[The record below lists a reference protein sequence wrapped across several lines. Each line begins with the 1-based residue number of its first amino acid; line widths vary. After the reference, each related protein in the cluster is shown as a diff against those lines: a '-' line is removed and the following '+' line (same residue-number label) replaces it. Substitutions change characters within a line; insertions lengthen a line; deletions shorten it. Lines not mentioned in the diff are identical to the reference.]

1 MRHSAWVFSFVDFLL
16 DKGSTLWYTLKL
28 YESVTR

>member
-1 MRHSAWVFSFVDFLL
+1 MRHSAWVFFFADFLL

-28 YESVTR
+28 YEYVTR